1 MKQTRQGNWGSSM
14 PESDAKYEPIWDP
27 EAAGPVE
34 VGVDAIEIERIEAAL
49 EKFGE
54 RFLRRI
60 YTESE
65 RERYGR
71 RPAELAARFAAKEA
85 VMKVLG
91 TGIRGVR
98 WRDIE
103 VLPNR
108 RGKPIIRLH
117 ETAANRA
124 RLLGF
129 RHLAISLTHSRS
141 DSIAMVA
148 ATKLPGS
155 YGEDDE
161 I

>member
-1 MKQTRQGNWGSSM
+1 MQ
-14 PESDAKYEPIWDP
+14 ESDDNYQPIWDP

-34 VGVDAIEIERIEAAL
+34 VGVDAIEIERIAAAL
-49 EKFGE
+49 AKFGD

-60 YTESE
+60 YTE
-65 RERYGR
+65 RERDRYAN

-91 TGIRGVR
+91 TGVRGIR

-108 RGKPIIRLH
+108 RGKPIVRLH
-117 ETAANRA
+117 DTAANRA
-124 RLLGF
+124 RHLGF
-129 RHLAISLTHSRS
+129 RHVAISLTHSRS

-155 YGEDDE
+155 YGEDE
-161 I
+161 TL